1 MDVNVNVL
9 ISEEE
14 IQKRVR
20 EIAAQISAD
29 YEGESIHLICIL
41 KGSLFFTADLAR
53 RVTVPVTFDFMS
65 LESYGER
72 MVSSGRVKLTK
83 DTEGDIEG
91 KNVIVIEDIVDTGRT
106 LSFLMDLLKLR
117 KPKSLKL
124 CTFLNKPER
133 RVVDVRVDY
142 VGFDIPDKFVVGYG
156 MDYAQKYRELPYI
169 GYIE

>member
-14 IQKRVR
+14 IQKRVK

>member
-53 RVTVPVTFDFMS
+53 RVTVPETFDFMS

-133 RVVDVRVDY
+133 RVVDVKVDY